1 MFFYFFQFLEDLCS
15 YYDFTVRSFIN
26 DIVQFVYGGDSF
38 DFVFMEGK
46 DQLIDF
52 KRVYDYIKVSLG
64 WVFLVYLNRLYKLV
78 FFIKICL
85 VFVVIIKYLVYLS
98 FFYFY
103 FWLIFGILGKCIEK
117 KFCFL

>member
-1 MFFYFFQFLEDLCS
+1 MFFYRFQFLEDLCS

-64 WVFLVYLNRLYKLV
+64 WGFLSL
-78 FFIKICL
+78 FEQ
-85 VFVVIIKYLVYLS
+85 VI
-98 FFYFY
+98 
-103 FWLIFGILGKCIEK
+103 
-117 KFCFL
+117 